1 MLCSGGKR
9 DPRVLGAAIIFSNV
23 QFLARVHV
31 LWVLLGVSACS
42 IGVLTV
48 EVADEGISTLPGR
61 IEGTVRYRGR
71 IPVSDTPDNA
81 GMVGP
86 LLEVDEAEGGLRYAV
101 VYLVGIEANDIP
113 RPEAGQVRVDQRDLA
128 FHPHVTAVRA
138 GRDVRFSN
146 SDPENHNVRAQSRVP
161 GNEFNVTTASG
172 LEVEKAFEVE
182 PEYAPILL
190 SCDIHPWM
198 RAWVYVFEHPFF
210 AVTDKEGRFAIGP
223 LPEGTYDVRVRQPD
237 GRLRAEGRVRVEA
250 GVTRPLDI
258 EFTSDDLFAPRPQR
272 IGDAP

>member
-9 DPRVLGAAIIFSNV
+9 DPRVPGAAIIFSNV
-23 QFLARVHV
+23 QFLARIHLVC
-31 LWVLLGVSACS
+31 VLLGLSACS
-42 IGVLTV
+42 VDVLTV
-48 EVADEGISTLPGR
+48 EVADDSISALPGR
-61 IEGTVRYRGR
+61 IEGTVRYTGR
-71 IPVSDTPDNA
+71 IPDSDTPDNA
-81 GMVGP
+81 GMVAP
-86 LLEVDEAEGGLRYAV
+86 LLEVDEPEGGLRYAV
-101 VYLVGIEANDIP
+101 IYLVGIEVNDAP
-113 RPEAGQVRVDQRDLA
+113 QREADHLGVDQRDLA

-138 GRDVRFSN
+138 GRSVRFSN

-161 GNEFNVTTASG
+161 GNEFNITTASG
-172 LEVEKAFEVE
+172 LEYEKPFEVE

-190 SCDIHPWM
+190 ACDIHVWM
-198 RAWVYVFEHPFF
+198 RAWVYVFDHPFF
-210 AVTDKEGRFAIGP
+210 AVTDEEGRFAIGP
-223 LPEGTYDVRVRQPD
+223 LPEGTYEVRVRQPD